1 MKIKPTDIKS
11 STCNDF
17 DTANNDK
24 GPRKLKVGDHVRT
37 ANYKNIFAK
46 GYTPNQSE
54 EVLLLKKSKV
64 LHCGHA

>member
-11 STCNDF
+11 STYNDF

-24 GPRKLKVGDHVRT
+24 GPRKLKAGDHVRT

-46 GYTPNQSE
+46 GYTPN
-54 EVLLLKKSKV
+54 
-64 LHCGHA
+64 